1 MNVHLK
7 KIAAVAVALFC
18 CMGAYAYDFMVGGVY
33 YNKKSATE
41 VEVTYKDIY
50 DNTKAYAGS
59 LVVPEK
65 VTHGGTTYR
74 VTAIGQMACYM
85 CANLTSVTLPEGVV
99 VIDQLAFGSCP
110 KLVKVNL
117 PNSVREIG
125 ICAFYHSA
133 LTGRVTIP
141 EGVTKLP
148 NGAFE
153 GCGKITSVEFPNT
166 LKVIG
171 ETVFKGCTSL
181 QSVQIPAS
189 VQEIMYEA
197 FRGCTSLTS
206 VSIPKSVA
214 HVDSE
219 AFIQCPNLKVME
231 GGSAAYTYDF
241 LVNGVYYKKFSPSEV
256 EVTYLDENQNGNAYS
271 GNVVI
276 PKTVKYDGVAYNVVA
291 IGDNAFNQCWKL
303 ESVTI
308 PTSVKKIGEAAF
320 SGCIALATPIIPAS
334 VQWIGPSAFNG
345 CKSFTGIITLPEGI
359 EKIEGDMFVY
369 CDKLTSIKLPTT
381 ITGIDSNAFRYCSML
396 KNIVIPNG
404 VKYIGA
410 YAFESCSSLKTIN
423 IPDGLT
429 TIDDQAFAKT
439 GLTTITIPVSVT
451 QIHPRSFDDCKF
463 LGENHANVI
472 LLDKSHKGQINGYE
486 WVDLG
491 LPSGLKWAS
500 CNVGASKPNQYGGY
514 YSWGEVKTKSYYKE
528 VMPDAYAKRNTDI
541 SGNPEKD
548 AATANW
554 GAPWRM
560 PTLDD
565 VKELKKHTMERV
577 TTMNGVAGIKLV
589 SRKNFHYIFIP
600 FAGCRLGNGSEK
612 VKSSCFFWTSTPAK
626 RHTHHANFFASG
638 FWQNQ
643 IPEKANYYGFSIR
656 PVTE

>member
-1 MNVHLK
+1 MNAMIRR
-7 KIAAVAVALFC
+7 IAAIAISLSYCIGV
-18 CMGAYAYDFMVGGVY
+18 YAYDFVAGGVY

-125 ICAFYHSA
+125 VCAFYHSA
-133 LTGRVTIP
+133 LTGTVTIP

-153 GCGKITSVEFPNT
+153 GCGKITSVELPNT

-291 IGDNAFNQCWKL
+291 IGDNAFSQCWKL

-345 CKSFTGIITLPEGI
+345 CKSFTGTITLPEGI

-429 TIDDQAFAKT
+429 TIDNQAFAKT

-500 CNVGASKPNQYGGY
+500 CNVGASKPNEYGGY
-514 YSWGEVKTKSYYKE
+514 YSWGEVATKKIYKR
-528 VMPDAYAKRNTDI
+528 VMPGPYAPRNSEI
-541 SGNPEKD
+541 SGNPKKD
-548 AATANW
+548 AAVANW

-560 PTLDD
+560 PMKDEFF
-565 VKELKKHTMERV
+565 ELMVHTVMEEG
-577 TTMNGVAGIKLV
+577 TMNGVKGLKFISKT
-589 SRKNFHYIFIP
+589 NFHFIFIP
-600 FAGCRLGNGSEK
+600 YAGRRSNSETAEDAYN
-612 VKSSCFFWTSTPAK
+612 CFVWSSTPHDVNTYRA
-626 RHTHHANFFASG
+626 
-638 FWQNQ
+638 
-643 IPEKANYYGFSIR
+643 YYYDRRQGAVSQAHEYIYNGFSIR